1 MDESSIRHPNPRNK
15 PAVPPPLIISPTLNP
30 SYSSPN
36 SFQALDPTFKHV
48 RSQSTL
54 LPTKKKRKKR
64 NRSLL
69 ARIPSP
75 LAPAESPVLPTPVQS
90 PTTTTTTTTTIRPD
104 TTTTEKSTA
113 APPPA
118 ETANQNGPSFSFWD
132 YLRDELT
139 VSDFDSGQE
148 IKRERVTNFLAVPGA
163 LEKLMG
169 FGFVVCLDSFLYTF
183 TILPLRFFLALYH
196 FAFNF
201 FHNLQWFLFR
211 KPNVVRLRPSQK
223 CDLLKGLLITITC
236 ISMCS
241 FDPSRL
247 YHFIRGQAVLKLYVV
262 FNVLEICDKLCCSVG
277 VDILDALFSK
287 ATLGEPGQSIGR
299 AAYAKRQLKPLTLFL
314 LATGYMIVHTS
325 VLFFQMITLNV
336 AINFYSNALLSLL
349 ISNQFVEIKQSVFK
363 KFEKENLFQ
372 LSCSDIVERFQQV
385 VFLVIITL
393 RNVVELS
400 ESSPSSILPSTFVP
414 LFKLP
419 ASMPL
424 NTLMTPVVMVIASEL
439 MVDWLKH
446 AFITKFNQIR
456 PSIYGKYTDIL
467 CKDLVIGS
475 PSRSSG
481 QRHAFVDQSPVVSR
495 RLGLPVLPL
504 ACMQVRMM
512 QQLLPMIFMSH
523 HSQSGHGVS
532 VASMLTNSLLNYLT
546 DHHGTVSRML
556 PAHIQ
561 VVVLSI
567 AECGWLEQGLD
578 KVFRVVTWTAVIA
591 IMALC
596 LLAIKILVGIH
607 LLDYAY
613 KRYSSMEARQKADDE
628 KENEMKSMKKEEEEY
643 RTGVRNYLND
653 TSDNVMGQKPIKYTL
668 ENVDRFSMVRSRIP

>member
-1 MDESSIRHPNPRNK
+1 MEDPIRHPHPKKK
-15 PAVPPPLIISPTLNP
+15 PAVPPLIISPTLGH

-69 ARIPSP
+69 ARPLPLATEESPVSPDKPPSPSPKKPPSP
-75 LAPAESPVLPTPVQS
+75 LPDKPSSPLPSSQP
-90 PTTTTTTTTTIRPD
+90 
-104 TTTTEKSTA
+104 
-113 APPPA
+113 
-118 ETANQNGPSFSFWD
+118 NQGPSFSFWD

-148 IKRERVTNFLAVPGA
+148 IKRERVTNFLGVPVA

-183 TILPLRFFLALYH
+183 TILPLRFCLAFYH
-196 FAFNF
+196 FTLNSY
-201 FHNLQWFLFR
+201 HNLQWFFFH
-211 KPNVVRLRPSQK
+211 KSNFVRLRPSQK

-236 ISMCS
+236 VSMCS

-287 ATLGEPGQSIGR
+287 ATLGEPGQDMGR
-299 AAYAKRQLKPLTLFL
+299 AAYAKRQLRPLTLFL

-372 LSCSDIVERFQQV
+372 LTCSDIVERFQQV

-414 LFKLP
+414 LIKLP

-424 NTLMTPVVMVIASEL
+424 NTLMTPVVMVIVSEIF
-439 MVDWLKH
+439 VDWLKH

-456 PSIYGKYTDIL
+456 PSIYGKYTDLL

-475 PSRSSG
+475 PSRSSA

-523 HSQSGHGVS
+523 HTQSEGMS
-532 VASMLTNSLLNYLT
+532 VASMITSSLMNYLT
-546 DHHGTVSRML
+546 DLHGVSRML

-567 AECGWLEQGLD
+567 AKCGLLEQGLD
-578 KVFRVVTWTAVIA
+578 KVFRVVTWTAAIG

-596 LLAIKILVGIH
+596 LMAIKILVGIN
-607 LLDYAY
+607 LLAYAY
-613 KRYSSMEARQKADDE
+613 KRYASMEARQKADDE
-628 KENEMKSMKKEEEEY
+628 KENEMRSMRKEEEEY
-643 RTGVRNYLND
+643 RTGVRNYLDD
-653 TSDNVMGQKPIKYTL
+653 TSDNVMGQKPVKYTL